1 MPETDKEKKKG
12 LDVISSRVVV
22 EHTKDY
28 KLMTPAVSRQEKWI
42 TRGENRVRVMSF
54 TMSSVQFI
62 RGAQLPSLP

>member
-28 KLMTPAVSRQEKWI
+28 KLMTPAVSRQEN
-42 TRGENRVRVMSF
+42 G
-54 TMSSVQFI
+54 
-62 RGAQLPSLP
+62 